1 MILISDGQGD
11 GGPGLMEYDVEVNG
25 TLKALVFREG
35 LVAELALEIG
45 FVISVDGSVAM
56 ALILEVDVEVTVPVD
71 VSGGDVTTRLSFVR
85 DKLTEE
91 ETESVAEECRDDPVV
106 TEVPAVATAPKIV
119 LEVDGVLDAL
129 PEDTMIV
136 PVEVD
141 KDTTSPSAVREVLVV
156 EVEVEEVPT

>member
-1 MILISDGQGD
+1 M
-11 GGPGLMEYDVEVNG
+11 
-25 TLKALVFREG
+25 
-35 LVAELALEIG
+35 
-45 FVISVDGSVAM
+45 
-56 ALILEVDVEVTVPVD
+56 
-71 VSGGDVTTRLSFVR
+71 
-85 DKLTEE
+85 
-91 ETESVAEECRDDPVV
+91 
-106 TEVPAVATAPKIV
+106 ATAPKIV

>member
-1 MILISDGQGD
+1 M
-11 GGPGLMEYDVEVNG
+11 
-25 TLKALVFREG
+25 
-35 LVAELALEIG
+35 
-45 FVISVDGSVAM
+45 
-56 ALILEVDVEVTVPVD
+56 
-71 VSGGDVTTRLSFVR
+71 
-85 DKLTEE
+85 
-91 ETESVAEECRDDPVV
+91 

-136 PVEVD
+136 LVEVD

>member
-1 MILISDGQGD
+1 
-11 GGPGLMEYDVEVNG
+11 MEYDVEVNG
-25 TLKALVFREG
+25 ILKALVFREG

-91 ETESVAEECRDDPVV
+91 ETESVAEEC
-106 TEVPAVATAPKIV
+106 
-119 LEVDGVLDAL
+119 
-129 PEDTMIV
+129 
-136 PVEVD
+136 
-141 KDTTSPSAVREVLVV
+141 
-156 EVEVEEVPT
+156 